1 MLDKPDFE
9 DEKIIACLQAE
20 YGLRIVQV
28 AFLPLGSESRSR
40 SHQSKH
46 NKDVRRSEEWLSFSK
61 LWKIKRP

>member
-28 AFLPLGSESRSR
+28 AFLPLGADLSTAVYRAVADDDNGVLLQAET
-40 SHQSKH
+40 
-46 NKDVRRSEEWLSFSK
+46 RRL
-61 LWKIKRP
+61 